1 MARTVITKVT
11 DDLTGDIINGR
22 VVERSIVIDGVPYL
36 LELSEDSSRQLDEDL
51 EPWVDAGK
59 KAGIARKSNGRRN
72 SDASNI
78 RSWANA
84 NGRPLAPVG
93 VSRSMSSRRTGL
105 RTKPLTRELYDEL
118 HTSNSSY
125 NCITVPNK

>member
-1 MARTVITKVT
+1 MKEFHMARTVITKVT

-59 KAGIARKSNGRRN
+59 KAGVARKSNGRRN

-84 NGRPLAPVG
+84 NGRPLG
-93 VSRSMSSRRTGL
+93 
-105 RTKPLTRELYDEL
+105 TRGRIPFEVIEAYRAA
-118 HTSNSSY
+118 H
-125 NCITVPNK
+125 